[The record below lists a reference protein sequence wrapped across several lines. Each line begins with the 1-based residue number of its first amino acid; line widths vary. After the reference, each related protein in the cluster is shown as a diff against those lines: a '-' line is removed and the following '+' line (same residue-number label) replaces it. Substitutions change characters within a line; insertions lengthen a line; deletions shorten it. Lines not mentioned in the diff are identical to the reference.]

1 MEFQNIN
8 NIRKLISL
16 KKYSEP
22 IDVIESDGKAVIT
35 PYDVFPY
42 NKWFKGQ
49 FLSSEPIVAEREA
62 GYCKIL
68 NPIYP
73 KLYDKNPD
81 LCFQSACSLVKPCIP
96 RNIAE
101 RDKLEIN
108 IPYKKYCC
116 DKFI

>member
-1 MEFQNIN
+1 MEFQNIH
-8 NIRKLISL
+8 NIRQLIAQ
-16 KKYSEP
+16 KNFSEP
-22 IDVIESDGKAVIT
+22 IDVTESDGKAVIT
-35 PYDVFPY
+35 PYNVFPY

-62 GYCKIL
+62 GYRKIQ
-68 NPIYP
+68 NPISP
-73 KLYDKNPD
+73 ILYDSNPD
-81 LCFQSACSLVKPCIP
+81 LCFQAACSLVKPCIP
-96 RNIAE
+96 RNITE